1 MITVRTTTTQTQEP
15 HVKENTSVTV
25 PGTTVK
31 IAIMKTMEGGWNV
44 TRTQQLGIAGYVNVT
59 FPANSREAAKVFA
72 DICWINAVEAR
83 NEQIARAD
91 TDAYAGFQR
100 AQAKNSFIIEVRFD

>member
-1 MITVRTTTTQTQEP
+1 MR
-15 HVKENTSVTV
+15 ENTSVTV

-44 TRTQQLGIAGYVNVT
+44 TRTQQLGIARYVNVT
-59 FPANSREAAKVFA
+59 FPADSQEAAKVFA
-72 DICWINAVEAR
+72 DICWTNAVEAR

-91 TDAYAGFQR
+91 ADAYAGFHH
-100 AQAKNSFIIEVRFD
+100 AQARNSFIIEVRFD

>member
-1 MITVRTTTTQTQEP
+1 MR
-15 HVKENTSVTV
+15 ENTSVTV

-44 TRTQQLGIAGYVNVT
+44 TRTQQFGIARWVDVT
-59 FPANSREAAKVFA
+59 FPADSQEAAKVFA
-72 DICWINAVEAR
+72 DICWTNAVEAR

-91 TDAYAGFQR
+91 TDAYAGFHR
-100 AQAKNSFIIEVRFD
+100 AQAKNSFIIEVRFDD